1 MSLKQRFPVQNYFVG
16 EHLNGDAMSDQ
27 NLAEL
32 KTQARR
38 IYRHWPVFLM
48 LQIRNAEKHLD
59 TEQPEEQRMAEG
71 SDELQIIRQMNF
83 PVKEEY
89 DSFPLPQRE
98 TLSQSGA
105 RFWFR
110 AGVLPDDDSVAVLDL
125 IRFRANGDY
134 HRRELLRVTESDGWF
149 AERATQEFNRAL
161 DGYGV
166 DAVFNAAR
174 LWASFSNGV
183 TLPWE
188 AVDADFVN
196 EPQKTKSKKKLFS
209 KTGKKKS

>member
-1 MSLKQRFPVQNYFVG
+1 
-16 EHLNGDAMSDQ
+16 MSDQ

-48 LQIRNAEKHLD
+48 LQIRNAEKHLE
-59 TEQPEEQRMAEG
+59 TEQPEEQRLAEG

-83 PVKEEY
+83 PVKDEY
-89 DSFPLPQRE
+89 ADYPLPQRE
-98 TLSQSGA
+98 SLSQSGA

-110 AGVLPDDDSVAVLDL
+110 AGGMPDDKTIAVLDL

-134 HRRELLRVTESDGWF
+134 HRRELLRIANDDSWF
-149 AERATQEFNRAL
+149 VERASEEFNRAL

-166 DAVFNAAR
+166 DAIFNAAR
-174 LWASFSNGV
+174 LWASFSRGV

-196 EPQKTKSKKKLFS
+196 EPQKSKSKKRLFNKS
-209 KTGKKKS
+209 GKKKS

>member
-1 MSLKQRFPVQNYFVG
+1 
-16 EHLNGDAMSDQ
+16 MSDQ

-32 KTQARR
+32 KTQARH

-59 TEQPEEQRMAEG
+59 TERSEEQRLADG
-71 SDELQIIRQMNF
+71 SDELHIIRQMNF

-89 DSFPLPQRE
+89 DNFPLPQRE
-98 TLSQSGA
+98 SLSQSGA

-110 AGVLPDDDSVAVLDL
+110 AGVLPDDDSVAVLDF

-134 HRRELLRVTESDGWF
+134 HRRELLRVGLDDGWF
-149 AERATQEFNRAL
+149 VERAAQEFNRAL

-166 DAVFNAAR
+166 DAVFNAAQ
-174 LWASFSNGV
+174 LWASFSDGV
-183 TLPWE
+183 ILHWE
-188 AVDADFVN
+188 TVDADFVN
-196 EPQKTKSKKKLFS
+196 EPQKSKPKERLFNKS
-209 KTGKKKS
+209 GKKKS

>member
-1 MSLKQRFPVQNYFVG
+1 
-16 EHLNGDAMSDQ
+16 MSDQ

-38 IYRHWPVFLM
+38 IYRHWPVFLI

-59 TEQPEEQRMAEG
+59 TEQPKKQRMADS

-89 DSFPLPQRE
+89 DNLPLPQRE
-98 TLSQSGA
+98 SLSQSGA

-110 AGVLPDDDSVAVLDL
+110 SGSLPDDETVEVLDL
-125 IRFRANGDY
+125 IRLRANGDY
-134 HRRELLRVTESDGWF
+134 HRRELLRVGLEDSWF
-149 AERATQEFNRAL
+149 VERATQEFNRAL

-174 LWASFSNGV
+174 LWASFSDGV

-188 AVDADFVN
+188 TVDADFVTK
-196 EPQKTKSKKKLFS
+196 PQKSKQKKRLFN
-209 KTGKKKS
+209 KPGKKN

>member
-1 MSLKQRFPVQNYFVG
+1 MS
-16 EHLNGDAMSDQ
+16 EQ

-48 LQIRNAEKHLD
+48 LQIRNAEKHMD
-59 TEQPEEQRMAEG
+59 KGQSTEQRLAEG

-83 PVKEEY
+83 PVKDEY
-89 DSFPLPQRE
+89 DDYPLSQRE

-110 AGVLPDDDSVAVLDL
+110 SGLLPNDETVAVLDL

-134 HRRELLRVTESDGWF
+134 HRRELLRIAVEDSWF
-149 AERATQEFNRAL
+149 VERAAEEFNRAL

-166 DAVFNAAR
+166 DAVFNSAR
-174 LWASFSNGV
+174 LWSSFSDGV
-183 TLPWE
+183 ALPWE
-188 AVDADFVN
+188 AVDADFIN
-196 EPQKTKSKKKLFS
+196 EPQKAKSKKRLFNKS
-209 KTGKKKS
+209 GKKK

>member
-1 MSLKQRFPVQNYFVG
+1 MS
-16 EHLNGDAMSDQ
+16 EQ

-38 IYRHWPVFLM
+38 IYRHWPVYLM

-59 TEQPEEQRMAEG
+59 TEQSTEQRLAEG
-71 SDELQIIRQMNF
+71 SDELQIIRQMDF

-110 AGVLPDDDSVAVLDL
+110 GGSLPDDETVAVLDL

-134 HRRELLRVTESDGWF
+134 HRRELLRVANDDSWF
-149 AERATQEFNRAL
+149 VERAAQEFNRAL

-166 DAVFNAAR
+166 DAVFNSAR
-174 LWASFSNGV
+174 LWTSFSNGV

-196 EPQKTKSKKKLFS
+196 EPQRSKQKKRLFNKPGRKRS
-209 KTGKKKS
+209 